1 MATNCYITFPTT
13 FYAIRAESLLKNKSH
28 FFKMVPV
35 PRVIS
40 SSCGTAL
47 RCNCSDLLPIRQRL
61 AENNTEM
68 ECFYQLEEDGL
79 KMPVVK
85 ELTPDELQ

>member
-1 MATNCYITFPTT
+1 MATNCYVTFPTT
-13 FYAIRAESLLKNKSH
+13 FYAIRAESLLKKNDFS
-28 FFKMVPV
+28 FKMVPV
-35 PRVIS
+35 PRSIS

-47 RCNCSDLLPIRQRL
+47 RCACPDLSLIRQFL

-85 ELTPDELQ
+85 ELKPDELQ